1 MIFSNFF
8 SSIIIIFLV
17 ILNITGCQL
26 IPYSKKDIDLSN
38 NNVAID
44 NQDPQ
49 AEIFSQFITTL
60 GQDVPASNNGWN
72 TDNLLA
78 SLYFYNT
85 KIKTAQKQYQTV
97 KSDEVIAKFRP
108 QSSIGIEVGSGD
120 GANDDL
126 SKDVEGLGV
135 MFPFETANKRLI
147 RYEIALNT
155 SQSAYEDY
163 RLLSWNER
171 LMLINTLTEYAFNI
185 KKINAIKNELFS
197 RQSVYLMT
205 KKRFEK
211 GLEDNIQLQQSKI
224 ALQVT
229 ENTLKNLQL
238 NQLRIRKQI
247 AQNAGIKIH
256 HLEKNPILADDIINN
271 LMNKIETIND
281 ENISFTR
288 EQAIQ
293 TRIDLR
299 RDLASY
305 AKAEANLKLEIA
317 KQYPDIKF
325 SPAYLYDFGDKIWT
339 LGISTL
345 IPNLEKN
352 KALIAKA
359 EKFRESESSKIIDL
373 QLTISNDIDTLLSY
387 LNDSSEKY
395 NNAKILY
402 DEKELLLISLE
413 KKFNNG
419 ILSRLELEQEKIKLY
434 EIDYIYLDSLYNL
447 IQGGYEIEKTF
458 HIPFVSQLHVEK
470 EPNE

>member
-1 MIFSNFF
+1 M
-8 SSIIIIFLV
+8 IIIS
-17 ILNITGCQL
+17 TAGCQL
-26 IPYSKKDIDLSN
+26 IPYSKKDIDLN
-38 NNVAID
+38 NNNAAID
-44 NQDPQ
+44 TLDPH
-49 AEIFSQFITTL
+49 AESFSKFINTL
-60 GQDVPASNNGWN
+60 GQDISSSNDGWN

-85 KIKTAQKQYQTV
+85 KIKTAERQYQTI

-108 QSSIGIEVGSGD
+108 QSSLGIEVGSGN

-135 MFPFETANKRLI
+135 MFPLETANKRLI

-171 LMLINTLTEYAFNI
+171 LILISAITQYAFNI
-185 KKINAIKNELFS
+185 KKINAVKNELFS
-197 RQSVYLMT
+197 RQSIYLMS

-211 GLEDNIQLQQSKI
+211 GIEDNIQLQQSKI
-224 ALQVT
+224 ALQIT

-238 NQLRIRKQI
+238 NQLSIRKQI
-247 AQNAGIKIH
+247 AQNAGIKIQ
-256 HLEKNPILADDIINN
+256 HLEKSPILADSIIKN
-271 LMNKIETIND
+271 LMSKIGAIND
-281 ENISFTR
+281 QNISLTR

-293 TRIDLR
+293 SRIDLR
-299 RDLASY
+299 RELANY
-305 AKAEANLKLEIA
+305 AKAEANLKLEVA

-352 KALIAKA
+352 KALITKA
-359 EKFRESESSKIIDL
+359 ENFRESESSRIIDL
-373 QLTISNDIDTLLSY
+373 QLTISNEIDTLLSY
-387 LNDSSEKY
+387 LSDSSEKY
-395 NNAKILY
+395 MNAKVLH
-402 DEKELLLISLE
+402 DEKELLLVSLE

-419 ILSRLELEQEKIKLY
+419 ILSRFELEQEKIKLY

-447 IQGGYEIEKTF
+447 IQGGYEIEKTL
-458 HIPFVSQLHVEK
+458 HIPFVSQLHIVK

>member
-8 SSIIIIFLV
+8 SSIIIVLLV
-17 ILNITGCQL
+17 ILSTAGCQL
-26 IPYSKKDIDLSN
+26 IPYTKKDIDLN
-38 NNVAID
+38 NNNTAID
-44 NQDPQ
+44 NQDSE
-49 AEIFSQFITTL
+49 AESFSKFITTL
-60 GQDVPASNNGWN
+60 GQDISSSNDGWN

-85 KIKTAQKQYQTV
+85 KIKTAERQYQTI
-97 KSDEVIAKFRP
+97 KSEEVIAKFRP
-108 QSSIGIEVGSGD
+108 QSSLGIEAGSGN

-135 MFPFETANKRLI
+135 MFPLETANKRLI

-171 LMLINTLTEYAFNI
+171 LTLINVLTQYAFNI
-185 KKINAIKNELFS
+185 KKINAVKNELFS

-205 KKRFEK
+205 KKRFEA
-211 GLEDNIQLQQSKI
+211 GIEDNIQLQQSKI
-224 ALQVT
+224 ALQIT

-238 NQLRIRKQI
+238 NQLNIRKQI
-247 AQNAGIKIH
+247 AQNAGIKIQ

-271 LMNKIETIND
+271 LMSKMETIKD
-281 ENISFTR
+281 QDLSLTR

-293 TRIDLR
+293 SRIDLR
-299 RDLASY
+299 RDLADY
-305 AKAEANLKLEIA
+305 AKAEANLKLEVA

-352 KALIAKA
+352 KALITKA
-359 EKFRESESSKIIDL
+359 ENFRESESSRIIDL
-373 QLTISNDIDTLLSY
+373 QLTISNEIDTLLSY
-387 LNDSSEKY
+387 LSDSSEKY
-395 NNAKILY
+395 MNAKVLH
-402 DEKELLLISLE
+402 DEKELLLVSLE

-419 ILSRLELEQEKIKLY
+419 ILSRFELEQEKIKLY

-447 IQGGYEIEKTF
+447 LQGGYEIEKSL
-458 HIPFVSQLHVEK
+458 HIPFVSQLHIEK

>member
-1 MIFSNFF
+1 M
-8 SSIIIIFLV
+8 V
-17 ILNITGCQL
+17 ILSTAGCQL
-26 IPYSKKDIDLSN
+26 IPYSKKDIDLN
-38 NNVAID
+38 NNNTAID
-44 NQDPQ
+44 NQDSE
-49 AEIFSQFITTL
+49 AESFSKFITTL
-60 GQDVPASNNGWN
+60 GQDISPSKDGWN

-85 KIKTAQKQYQTV
+85 KIKTAERQYQTI

-108 QSSIGIEVGSGD
+108 QSSLGIKVGSGN

-135 MFPFETANKRLI
+135 MFPLETANKRLI

-163 RLLSWNER
+163 RLLLWNER
-171 LMLINTLTEYAFNI
+171 LTLINALTQYAFNI
-185 KKINAIKNELFS
+185 KKINAVKNELFS

-211 GLEDNIQLQQSKI
+211 GIEDNIQLQQSKI
-224 ALQVT
+224 ALQIT

-238 NQLRIRKQI
+238 NQLSIRKQI
-247 AQNAGIKIH
+247 AQNAGIKIQ

-271 LMNKIETIND
+271 LMSKMETINAQD
-281 ENISFTR
+281 LSLTR
-288 EQAIQ
+288 EKAIQ
-293 TRIDLR
+293 SRIDLR
-299 RDLASY
+299 RDLADY
-305 AKAEANLKLEIA
+305 AKAEANLKLEVA

-352 KALIAKA
+352 KALITKA
-359 EKFRESESSKIIDL
+359 ENFRESESSRIIDL

-387 LNDSSEKY
+387 LNDSLEKY
-395 NNAKILY
+395 MNAKVLY
-402 DEKELLLISLE
+402 DEKELLLKSLE
-413 KKFNNG
+413 KQFSNG
-419 ILSRLELEQEKIKLY
+419 ILSRFELEQEKIKLY

-447 IQGGYEIEKTF
+447 MQGGYEIEKSL
-458 HIPFVSQLHVEK
+458 HIPFVSQLHIEK

>member
-1 MIFSNFF
+1 M
-8 SSIIIIFLV
+8 V
-17 ILNITGCQL
+17 ILSTAGCQL
-26 IPYSKKDIDLSN
+26 IPYSKKDIDLNDN
-38 NNVAID
+38 NAAID
-44 NQDPQ
+44 NQDSD
-49 AEIFSQFITTL
+49 AESFSKFINTL
-60 GQDVPASNNGWN
+60 GQDISPSIDGWN

-85 KIKTAQKQYQTV
+85 KIKTAERQYQTI

-108 QSSIGIEVGSGD
+108 QSSLGIEVGSGN

-135 MFPFETANKRLI
+135 MFPLETANKRLI

-171 LMLINTLTEYAFNI
+171 LTLIKALTQYAFNI
-185 KKINAIKNELFS
+185 KKINAVKNELFS

-205 KKRFEK
+205 KKR
-211 GLEDNIQLQQSKI
+211 LETGIEDAIKLQQSKI
-224 ALQVT
+224 ALQIT

-238 NQLRIRKQI
+238 NQLNIRKQI
-247 AQNAGIKIH
+247 AQNAGIKIQ

-271 LMNKIETIND
+271 LMSRMETINEKD
-281 ENISFTR
+281 FSLTR

-293 TRIDLR
+293 SRIDLR
-299 RDLASY
+299 RDLADY
-305 AKAEANLKLEIA
+305 AKAEANLKLEVA

-359 EKFRESESSKIIDL
+359 ENFRESESSRIIDL
-373 QLTISNDIDTLLSY
+373 QLSISNDIDTLLSY

-395 NNAKILY
+395 MSAKVLY
-402 DEKELLLISLE
+402 QEKELLLSSLE

-419 ILSRLELEQEKIKLY
+419 ILSRFELEQEKIKLY

-447 IQGGYEIEKTF
+447 IQGGYEIEKSL
-458 HIPFVSQLHVEK
+458 HIPFVSQLHIEK

>member
-1 MIFSNFF
+1 M
-8 SSIIIIFLV
+8 V
-17 ILNITGCQL
+17 ILSTAGCQL
-26 IPYSKKDIDLSN
+26 IPYSKKDIDLN
-38 NNVAID
+38 NNNAAID
-44 NQDPQ
+44 NQDSE
-49 AEIFSQFITTL
+49 AESFSKFITTL
-60 GQDVPASNNGWN
+60 GQDISSSNDGWN

-85 KIKTAQKQYQTV
+85 KIKTAERQYQTI
-97 KSDEVIAKFRP
+97 KSEEVIAKFRP
-108 QSSIGIEVGSGD
+108 QSSLGIEVGSGN

-135 MFPFETANKRLI
+135 MFPLETANKRLI

-171 LMLINTLTEYAFNI
+171 LTLINALTQYAFNI
-185 KKINAIKNELFS
+185 KKINAVKNELFS

-205 KKRFEK
+205 KKRFET
-211 GLEDNIQLQQSKI
+211 GIEDNIQLQQSKI
-224 ALQVT
+224 ALQIT

-238 NQLRIRKQI
+238 NQLNIRKQI
-247 AQNAGIKIH
+247 AQNAGIKIQ

-271 LMNKIETIND
+271 LMSKMETIND
-281 ENISFTR
+281 QDLSLTR
-288 EQAIQ
+288 DQAIQ
-293 TRIDLR
+293 SRIDLR
-299 RDLASY
+299 RDLADY
-305 AKAEANLKLEIA
+305 AKAEANLKLEVA

-352 KALIAKA
+352 KALITKA
-359 EKFRESESSKIIDL
+359 ENFRESESSRIIDL
-373 QLTISNDIDTLLSY
+373 QLTISNEIDTLLSY
-387 LNDSSEKY
+387 LSDSSEKY
-395 NNAKILY
+395 MNAKVLH
-402 DEKELLLISLE
+402 DEKELLLVSLE

-419 ILSRLELEQEKIKLY
+419 ILSRFELEQEKIKLY

-447 IQGGYEIEKTF
+447 IQGGYEIEKSL
-458 HIPFVSQLHVEK
+458 HIPFVSQLHIEK